1 MKDRYQE
8 GKSNAFASLYSM
20 EIFAIG
26 IPAIL
31 AVGHK
36 KGIRYFV
43 TACVIFSSQVG
54 FLLLLLVPK
63 VRYQRK
69 GLPEGINVA
78 QSILKGHKSKLF
90 SFQPSQHTR
99 VTTYATSAATVSRQ
113 SIQIESQPKDQSTL
127 QNKKEAMTE
136 TFPDSL
142 DSAIVEPKRT
152 STVRFDVSALKID
165 VFDTL
170 SEPEEEG
177 DHSADKIHSQ
187 NTPALT
193 SEKLSPIEKTDVG
206 TLSDLNIEDEGAHS
220 SSLLVGS
227 ASPNAATSKRRMS
240 LIETGVVRRRSLAE
254 AILNLTR
261 FQIEDPDDNG
271 QNDKVDLKPQNFDET
286 CSNNA
291 KTQSSTNI
299 TGIRRHSVAEALLVL
314 ENIRIEDPDE
324 EEKEFDDQNDNNA

>member
-1 MKDRYQE
+1 
-8 GKSNAFASLYSM
+8 
-20 EIFAIG
+20 
-26 IPAIL
+26 
-31 AVGHK
+31 
-36 KGIRYFV
+36 
-43 TACVIFSSQVG
+43 
-54 FLLLLLVPK
+54 
-63 VRYQRK
+63 
-69 GLPEGINVA
+69 
-78 QSILKGHKSKLF
+78 
-90 SFQPSQHTR
+90 
-99 VTTYATSAATVSRQ
+99 
-113 SIQIESQPKDQSTL
+113 
-127 QNKKEAMTE
+127 MTE

-170 SEPEEEG
+170 SEPEEGG